1 MTDHPH
7 APPPAAAAPDAA
19 PDEAGPELAL
29 RRSLP
34 PDPGPLARLLSDP
47 EDLALANPNAAH
59 PFDPVEW
66 QEKWLGDPDD
76 AAFYVTDG
84 QGREV
89 GFFALRVGVGPEVRH
104 LAYLCLDPAHRGGA
118 GRRMTEL
125 VREAAEALDALTV
138 TLKVELDNA
147 PALNAYRAAGY
158 EELSRRRGMATL
170 RLDLDDLAA

>member
-1 MTDHPH
+1 MTDPI
-7 APPPAAAAPDAA
+7 PPGPLEAEAA
-19 PDEAGPELAL
+19 LSL
-29 RRSLP
+29 RRSAP
-34 PDPGPLARLLSDP
+34 IDPAPLARLLAD
-47 EDLALANPNAAH
+47 EADLALANPNAAR
-59 PFDPVEW
+59 PFCETEW
-66 QEKWLGDPDD
+66 REKWLGDPDD
-76 AAFYVTDG
+76 AAFYVTDP

-125 VREAAEALDALTV
+125 VEDAARDLGALTV

-147 PALNAYRAAGY
+147 PALVAYRAAGY

-170 RLDLDDLAA
+170 RLDLERAAA

>member
-1 MTDHPH
+1 MTDPTT
-7 APPPAAAAPDAA
+7 APSPVEADEPGPD
-19 PDEAGPELAL
+19 LSL

-34 PDPGPLARLLSDP
+34 PDPGPLGRLLADP
-47 EDLALANPNAAH
+47 EDLTLANPNAAH

-84 QGREV
+84 RGREV

-125 VREAAEALDALTV
+125 VTEAAQSLDALTV

-170 RLDLDDLAA
+170 RLDLEDMAA